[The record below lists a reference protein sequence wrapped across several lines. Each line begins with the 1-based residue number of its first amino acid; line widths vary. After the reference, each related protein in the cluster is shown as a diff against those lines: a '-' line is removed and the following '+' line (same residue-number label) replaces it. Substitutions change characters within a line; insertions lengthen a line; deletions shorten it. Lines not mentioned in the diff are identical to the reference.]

1 MIELT
6 TEYIISQVL
15 VVIMY
20 IMLCATYFFKN
31 REKILFMSVVLNALQ
46 SASFLFIGGFTGMS
60 MCFFNIA
67 RDTFLY
73 LDSKNKKQSELLT
86 NRDYV
91 VLIVLLI
98 VITIMSVISYDN
110 IWSVLTI
117 LGTVISTISVWQK
130 RPRLYKLLGI
140 PVSWLYLGYH
150 IALKSIFA
158 IMLEGILFI
167 STIVGY
173 ILDVKKSKNKENKF
187 A

>member
-15 VVIMY
+15 VVIIY

-46 SASFLFIGGFTGMS
+46 SASFLFLGGFTGMS
-60 MCFFNIA
+60 MCFFNIS

-98 VITIMSVISYDN
+98 VINIMSVISYDN
-110 IWSVLTI
+110 IWSLFTI
-117 LGTVISTISVWQK
+117 IGTIISTISVWQK
-130 RPRLYKLLGI
+130 DSKIYKLLGI
-140 PVSWLYLGYH
+140 TVSVFYLGYYVV
-150 IALKSIFA
+150 LRSVFA
-158 IMLEGILFI
+158 ILLESILFV
-167 STIVGY
+167 STVLGY
-173 ILDVKKSKNKENKF
+173 ILDIKKSNNKCKEY

>member
-6 TEYIISQVL
+6 TQYIISQVL

-20 IMLCATYFFKN
+20 VMLCATYFFKS
-31 REKILFMSVVLNALQ
+31 REKILFMSVVLNAIQ
-46 SASFLFIGGFTGMS
+46 AVSFLLLGGFTGMA
-60 MCFFNIA
+60 MNFFNIA

-73 LDSKNKKQSELLT
+73 VDSKNNKKSEELKR
-86 NRDYV
+86 RDYV
-91 VLIVLLI
+91 ILIIFLI
-98 VITIMSVISYDN
+98 IIAIMSVISYDN

-140 PVSWLYLGYH
+140 PVSGLYLGYH